1 MSRTGR
7 RNRQRLFYSL
17 WLEEQPIYDRD
28 RDGNI
33 RLDDE
38 GNPIE
43 TGDTRDMY
51 SDPLE
56 FHACIV
62 GKGGQVEQQAFGAY
76 GDYDALLY
84 MKKGDLPLKENTLIW
99 YARTPKIMGDG
110 TVDDKSADYVIKRVP
125 PALNEITY
133 LLKSIV

>member
-7 RNRQRLFYSL
+7 RNRQRLYYSL
-17 WLEEQPIYDRD
+17 WLEEQPVYDRD
-28 RDGNI
+28 REGNI
-33 RLDDE
+33 RTDSE

-43 TGDTRDMY
+43 TGDFKDAY
-51 SDPLE
+51 SMPLE

-84 MKKGDLPLKENTLIW
+84 LKKGDLPLKENTLIW
-99 YARTPKIMGDG
+99 YTSKPKLKSNGD
-110 TVDDKSADYVIKRVP
+110 VDDKSADYVIKRVP

-133 LLKSIV
+133 LLKATV

>member
-99 YARTPKIMGDG
+99 YARTPKIKGDG